1 MEDSGIARGN
11 SARQANKKLREQRIL
26 NLAVHL
32 IASDGMEDFTINP
45 LRDRNF
51 KPHFSKNDHGE
62 VLEVGMVPDWTRH
75 GDDSVTLDY

>member
-45 LRDRNF
+45 LKIGILNPIFEER
-51 KPHFSKNDHGE
+51 S
-62 VLEVGMVPDWTRH
+62 W
-75 GDDSVTLDY
+75 

>member
-32 IASDGMEDFTINP
+32 VASDGMEDFTINP
-45 LRDRNF
+45 LEIGILNPIFRRTIMVRCWRWEWC
-51 KPHFSKNDHGE
+51 PTGPAT
-62 VLEVGMVPDWTRH
+62 GMTQ
-75 GDDSVTLDY
+75 